1 VRLLS
6 AVVLIAIGAAGAIAV
21 DRLVL
26 EPAPAAS
33 DTPPVTGSR
42 PAPGSPPLV
51 WLEGTMEEV
60 SEGSLS
66 VREGQ
71 GAVVQLERAVAGATR
86 VFRLEDQEWAVLTDQ
101 EAAGVEAGQ
110 HVCVE
115 ALLDGGTLLALRV
128 FLEAGCGPTG
138 PAPG

>member
-1 VRLLS
+1 VRLLG
-6 AVVLIAIGAAGAIAV
+6 AVILIATGAAGAIAV

-26 EPAPAAS
+26 EPSPAAS
-33 DTPPVTGSR
+33 EAPPVTGSD

-71 GAVVQLERAVAGATR
+71 GAVVELERAAAGATR
-86 VFRLEDQEWAVLTDQ
+86 VFRLEDQGWAKLPDH

-110 HVCVE
+110 QVCVE

-128 FLEAGCGPTG
+128 FLEAGCGPAG

>member
-1 VRLLS
+1 VRLLT
-6 AVVLIAIGAAGAIAV
+6 AVLLIALGAAGAIAV
-21 DRLVL
+21 DRLVV
-26 EPAPAAS
+26 EPSPTAA
-33 DTPPVTGSR
+33 DAPPVTGSE

-71 GAVVQLERAVAGATR
+71 GAVVELERAVAGATR
-86 VFRLEDQEWAVLTDQ
+86 VFRLEDQEWAMLTDQ

-110 HVCVE
+110 QVCVE

-128 FLEAGCGPTG
+128 FLEAECGPAG

>member
-1 VRLLS
+1 MRLLS

-26 EPAPAAS
+26 EPSPTAS
-33 DTPPVTGSR
+33 DAPPVTGSE

-71 GAVVQLERAVAGATR
+71 GELVELERAAAGATR
-86 VFRLEDQEWAVLTDQ
+86 VFRLDDERWAELPDQ
-101 EAAGVEAGQ
+101 EAAEVEGGPR
-110 HVCVE
+110 VCVE
-115 ALLDGGTLLALRV
+115 ALLDGGTKVVDVELS
-128 FLEAGCGPTG
+128 GPD
-138 PAPG
+138 PK

>member
-6 AVVLIAIGAAGAIAV
+6 AVVLIAMGAAGAIAV

-26 EPAPAAS
+26 EPSPTASGAA
-33 DTPPVTGSR
+33 PVTGSE

-71 GAVVQLERAVAGATR
+71 GALVELERAAAGATR
-86 VFRLEDQEWAVLTDQ
+86 VFRLDDERWAELPDQ
-101 EAAGVEAGQ
+101 EAGELEGGPR
-110 HVCVE
+110 VCVE

-128 FLEAGCGPTG
+128 FLDAGCGPAG